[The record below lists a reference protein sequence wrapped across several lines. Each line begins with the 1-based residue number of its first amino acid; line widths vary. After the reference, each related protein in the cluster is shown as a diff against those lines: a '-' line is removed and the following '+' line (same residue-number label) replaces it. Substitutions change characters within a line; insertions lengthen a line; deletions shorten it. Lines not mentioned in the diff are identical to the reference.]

1 MDKKIKELCSYRQQ
15 KANTH
20 IECAEILLA
29 QERYSDSI
37 ILSCFSVFD
46 AVNALNGLSNLNPKT
61 HMEIFNTFYNNFVAN
76 KVFDSRVGEILER
89 SHVMYE
95 KIAFEDMYFPTKEQA
110 EAQLLDAKMLKTLV
124 RNYIDMK
131 DLTE

>member
-1 MDKKIKELCSYRQQ
+1 MTKETKELCEYRLKKCSTQL
-15 KANTH
+15 
-20 IECAEILLA
+20 ESSELLLKNEKYNDA
-29 QERYSDSI
+29 I
-37 ILSCFSVFD
+37 ILACFSIYNG
-46 AVNALNGLSNLNPKT
+46 VNALNGLSNFNPKT

>member
-1 MDKKIKELCSYRQQ
+1 MDKKTKELCSYRQQ

-46 AVNALNGLSNLNPKT
+46 AVNALNGLNNLTPKT
-61 HMEIFNTFYNNFVAN
+61 YNEIFDTFYSTYVAS
-76 KVFDSRVGEILER
+76 KVFDTRVGDLLQK
-89 SHVMYE
+89 SHCMYE
-95 KIAFEDMYFPTKEQA
+95 KIAFEDMHSTTKEEA
-110 EAQLLDAKMLKTLV
+110 ENQLNDAKLLLTLI
-124 RNYIDMK
+124 RNYIDLK
-131 DLTE
+131 DILG